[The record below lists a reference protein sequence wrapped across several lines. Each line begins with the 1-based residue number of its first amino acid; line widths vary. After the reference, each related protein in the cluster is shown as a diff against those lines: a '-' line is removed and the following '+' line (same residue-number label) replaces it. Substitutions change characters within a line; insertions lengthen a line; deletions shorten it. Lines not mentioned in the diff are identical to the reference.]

1 MSARASHLERKRE
14 LMRNPKINYLL
25 AAVVL
30 LLLPSFASV
39 ASACTCGGGS
49 PCEAYAGASVVFVGR
64 VTQTGLKAIP
74 RTLPDN
80 AMSTTL
86 TDGGVISAQFKVEEA
101 FLGVKGAQIEILGQ
115 GTTCDYPFKSGERY
129 LVFAYK
135 DSKAGTFHTNICSG
149 TASLA
154 ESNDNLAYIRK
165 TARQPGAVFYGEV
178 VREVYGEAE
187 PRAEPMA
194 KVEIIL
200 EQGKEHLRGVTDASG
215 KFELLGIKP
224 GRYRVHT
231 NPATNAS
238 RLDVMAAEP
247 RKEWEVEI
255 PTQGCVQTWFAAR
268 PEGEISGTVRD
279 ASGIVAE
286 DIEPELLF
294 ADDKGGEPNFRSER
308 LSDAKTFK
316 FSFLPPGRYY
326 LGFNL
331 HDGPGIDSPY
341 PEFYYPGV
349 ADRSKATLI
358 TLTDGQKITDLTL
371 YRPLRLAER
380 MLEGVAVWPDGR
392 PYIENC
398 GITLTNPRT
407 GYREGNCVS
416 PDGEGRFKIKAV
428 EGQTYHLAATLFG
441 RGEGLI
447 SSKPVVVKIEK
458 ENSPVKLVVE
468 SP

>member
-1 MSARASHLERKRE
+1 
-14 LMRNPKINYLL
+14 MRNLKINHLL

-30 LLLPSFASV
+30 LLVPSLASV
-39 ASACTCGGGS
+39 ASACTCGGGA
-49 PCEAYAGASVVFVGR
+49 PCESYAAASVVFVGR
-64 VTQTGLKAIP
+64 VTQTGFKTI
-74 RTLPDN
+74 RRSFPDN

-86 TDGGVISAQFKVEEA
+86 TNGSVMSAQFKVEEA
-101 FLGVKGAQIEILGQ
+101 FLGVKVAQIEILGQ
-115 GTTCDYPFKSGERY
+115 GTTCDFPFKSGERY

-135 DSKAGTFHTNICSG
+135 DSKTGRVHTNICTG

-154 ESNDNLAYIRK
+154 ESNDYLAYLRK
-165 TARQPGAVFYGEV
+165 AAKQPAGAAFYGEV
-178 VREVYGEAE
+178 VRDVYGEAE
-187 PRAEPMA
+187 VRAEPLA
-194 KVEIIL
+194 KAEIIL
-200 EQGKEHLRGVTDASG
+200 EKGKVQLRGVTDASG

-238 RLDVMAAEP
+238 RLDVMATEP
-247 RKEWEVEI
+247 RKEWEVDI
-255 PTQGCVQTWFAAR
+255 PIQGCVQAWFAAR
-268 PEGEISGTVRD
+268 ADGEISGTVRD
-279 ASGIVAE
+279 ESGIVAD

-294 ADDKGGEPNFRSER
+294 ADDKGSEPNFRSER

-331 HDGPGIDSPY
+331 HDGPSIISPY

-349 ADRSKATLI
+349 ADRSRATLI
-358 TLTDGQKITDLTL
+358 TLTEGQKVSDLTL
-371 YRPLRLAER
+371 MRPLRLGER
-380 MLEGVAVWPDGR
+380 VLEGVAVWPDGS

-428 EGQTYHLAATLFG
+428 EGQTYHLAATLFSQG
-441 RGEGLI
+441 KGLI

-458 ENSPVKLVVE
+458 ENKPVKLVVE
-468 SP
+468 SQ